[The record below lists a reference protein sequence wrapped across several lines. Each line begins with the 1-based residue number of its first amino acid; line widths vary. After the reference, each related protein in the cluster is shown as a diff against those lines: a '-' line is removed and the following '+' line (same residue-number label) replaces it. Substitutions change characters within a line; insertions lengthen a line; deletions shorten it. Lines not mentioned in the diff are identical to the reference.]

1 MSEALHVVAVHKD
14 PKMWISLG
22 PMGHPDFSEYSFYEV
37 GRTDPLSVGRFIVFL
52 EALLEL
58 NHRSLM
64 HEEGNLLLE
73 GSPGYANAAV
83 ARQFVEPN
91 SVCKTWRRTLVGM
104 ALIFSMFSPI
114 AP

>member
-1 MSEALHVVAVHKD
+1 
-14 PKMWISLG
+14 
-22 PMGHPDFSEYSFYEV
+22 MGHPDFSEYSFYEV